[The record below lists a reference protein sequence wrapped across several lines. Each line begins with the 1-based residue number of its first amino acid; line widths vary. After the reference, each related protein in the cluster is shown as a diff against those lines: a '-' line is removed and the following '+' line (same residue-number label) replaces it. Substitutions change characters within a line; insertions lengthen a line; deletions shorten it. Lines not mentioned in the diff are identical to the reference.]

1 MVSVVTEL
9 QIEELPSK
17 NGTYR
22 GIVPYLTK
30 ILFLG
35 ERGTFLYG

>member
-17 NGTYR
+17 NGIYR
-22 GIVPYLTK
+22 WFVPYLTEM
-30 ILFLG
+30 LFLG
-35 ERGTFLYG
+35 KDER